1 MMESDKKPSVTSPPK
16 GEAARSVQIPRSLTV
31 KELAELVHISPIEAV
46 KRLMRN
52 GIMANIN
59 QAIDYDSAANVA
71 RGLDYEVTEKPHR
84 LPTVASKEGGRYQYL
99 GEQNLKPRPAV
110 ITVMGHIDHGKTT
123 LLDAI
128 RQTNVIAT
136 EAGGITQHIGAYQ
149 VEIDSRKITFLDT
162 PGHEAFTAM
171 RARGAQA
178 TDIAVLVVAADDGV
192 MPQTIEA
199 ISHARAAGVPIVVA
213 INKVDKP
220 NANVEQVKKQLS
232 EQGLLIEEWGG
243 DVICVPISAKK
254 KQGIS
259 ELLEN
264 ILIVAEMLE
273 LNANPYCPAQ
283 GVIIEAGLDRT
294 RGPIA
299 TVLVQNGVLSIGD
312 SVIVGDTVGKVKAM
326 FTDAGKRVMSSGPAT
341 PLKILGLNGVPQAGD
356 ILSVVANEREAKM
369 VVQKR
374 REEKQLQGYA
384 GVISLDN
391 LSSGIQQGK
400 VRELNIVLKADV
412 QGSIEPL
419 RSSLEQLETDKVK
432 VKFVHSGSGSI
443 TESDVLLTL
452 ASKGIVVG
460 FNTRPDPGAKQLAE
474 LEGVDIRCYEVI
486 YDLVDDVKKAL
497 EGMLEPSYVEVIEG
511 RVEVRA
517 VFSLGKHGKVAGA
530 YVQSG
535 KIGRGDLARVL
546 RQGQKVHQSSI
557 SSLRRFKNDVKEA
570 EAGFEC
576 GVGIEGFG
584 QFEIGD
590 IIEVY
595 KKEKAYSTGM
605 R

>member
-1 MMESDKKPSVTSPPK
+1 
-16 GEAARSVQIPRSLTV
+16 
-31 KELAELVHISPIEAV
+31 
-46 KRLMRN
+46 
-52 GIMANIN
+52 
-59 QAIDYDSAANVA
+59 
-71 RGLDYEVTEKPHR
+71 
-84 LPTVASKEGGRYQYL
+84 
-99 GEQNLKPRPAV
+99 
-110 ITVMGHIDHGKTT
+110 MGHIDHGKTS

-149 VEIDSRKITFLDT
+149 VEIDSRKITFIDT

-171 RARGAQA
+171 RARGAQV

-213 INKVDKP
+213 INKIDKP

-273 LNANPYCPAQ
+273 LKANPHCSAS
-283 GVIIEAGLDRT
+283 GAIIEAGLDRT
-294 RGPIA
+294 KGPIA
-299 TVLVQNGVLSIGD
+299 TVLVQNGTLSIGD
-312 SVIVGDTVGKVKAM
+312 NVVVGDTWGKVKAM
-326 FTDAGKRVMSSGPAT
+326 FTDAGKRVKSSGPAT
-341 PLKILGLNGVPQAGD
+341 PVKILGLNGVPRAGD
-356 ILSVVANEREAKM
+356 ILKVVSCEREAKI
-369 VVQKR
+369 VAQKR
-374 REEKQLQGYA
+374 RQEKQLQT

-391 LSSGIQQGK
+391 LSSRIQQGK
-400 VRELNIVLKADV
+400 ELNIVLKADV

-419 RSSLEQLETDKVK
+419 RNSLEQLEMDKLK
-432 VKFVHSGSGSI
+432 VHIIHSGSGSI
-443 TESDVLLTL
+443 TEGDVLLAL
-452 ASKGIVVG
+452 ASKGIVIG

-486 YDLVDDVKKAL
+486 YDLADDVEKAL
-497 EGMLEPSYVEVIEG
+497 KGMLEPSYIEVIEG
-511 RVEVRA
+511 RAEVRA
-517 VFSLGKHGKVAGA
+517 VFSSSKHGKVSGA

-535 KIGRGDLARVL
+535 KVSRGALARIF
-546 RQGQKVHQSSI
+546 RQGQKVHQSSV
-557 SSLRRFKNDVKEA
+557 SSLRRFKDDVKEV

-576 GVGIEGFG
+576 GIGIEGFS

-595 KKEKAYSTGM
+595 KKEKGFLK
-605 R
+605 

>member
-1 MMESDKKPSVTSPPK
+1 MQANKKPSVTSPRK
-16 GEAARSVQIPRSLTV
+16 GEVAHSVQIPSSLTV
-31 KELAELVHISPIEAV
+31 KELAELLNISPVEAI
-46 KRLMRN
+46 KQLMRN

-59 QAIDYDSAANVA
+59 QAIDYNSAATIAKSLGYETAEKSPYQPMVA
-71 RGLDYEVTEKPHR
+71 
-84 LPTVASKEGGRYQYL
+84 AKEGRRDQYL

-110 ITVMGHIDHGKTT
+110 ITVMGHIDHGKTS

-149 VEIDSRKITFLDT
+149 VEIDSRRITFLDT

-171 RARGAQA
+171 RARGAQV
-178 TDIAVLVVAADDGV
+178 TDIAVLVIAADDGI

-213 INKVDKP
+213 INKIDKL
-220 NANVEQVKKQLS
+220 NANIEQVKKQLS

-273 LNANPYCPAQ
+273 LKANPHCPAS

-294 RGPIA
+294 KGPIA
-299 TVLVQNGVLSIGD
+299 TVLVQNGTLSISD
-312 SVIVGDTVGKVKAM
+312 SMVVADTWGKVKAM
-326 FTDAGKRVMSSGPAT
+326 FTDAGKRVKSSGPAT
-341 PLKILGLNGVPQAGD
+341 PAKILGLNGVPQAGN
-356 ILSVVANEREAKM
+356 ILSVVSCEREAKT
-369 VVQKR
+369 VAQKR
-374 REEKQLQGYA
+374 REEKQQELQTRA
-384 GVISLDN
+384 ISLDS
-391 LSSGIQQGK
+391 LSSRIQQGK
-400 VRELNIVLKADV
+400 VKELNIVLKADV

-419 RSSLEQLETDKVK
+419 RSSLQQLETDKVK
-432 VKFVHSGSGSI
+432 VRIIHSGSGSI
-443 TESDVLLTL
+443 TEGDVLLAL

-486 YDLVDDVKKAL
+486 YDLVDDVDKAL
-497 EGMLEPSYVEVIEG
+497 KGMLEPSYIEVIEG
-511 RVEVRA
+511 RAEVRE
-517 VFSLGKHGKVAGA
+517 VFSSSKHGKVTGV

-535 KIGRGDLARVL
+535 KVSRGALARIL

-557 SSLRRFKNDVKEA
+557 SSLRRFKDDVKEV

-595 KKEKAYSTGM
+595 KKEKGYLTGS

>member
-1 MMESDKKPSVTSPPK
+1 MQANKKPSVTSPRK
-16 GEAARSVQIPRSLTV
+16 GEVAHSVQIPSSLTV
-31 KELAELVHISPIEAV
+31 KELAELLNISPVEAI
-46 KRLMRN
+46 KQLMRN

-59 QAIDYDSAANVA
+59 QAIDYNSAATIAKSLGYETAEKSPHQPMVA
-71 RGLDYEVTEKPHR
+71 
-84 LPTVASKEGGRYQYL
+84 AKEGRRDQYL

-110 ITVMGHIDHGKTT
+110 ITVMGHIDHGKTS

-149 VEIDSRKITFLDT
+149 VDIDGRRITFLDT

-171 RARGAQA
+171 RARGAQV
-178 TDIAVLVVAADDGV
+178 TDIAVLVIAADDGI

-213 INKVDKP
+213 INKIDKL
-220 NANVEQVKKQLS
+220 NANIEQVKKQLS

-273 LNANPYCPAQ
+273 LKANPHCPAS

-294 RGPIA
+294 KGPIA
-299 TVLVQNGVLSIGD
+299 TVLVQNGTLSIGD
-312 SVIVGDTVGKVKAM
+312 SMVVADTWGKVKAM
-326 FTDAGKRVMSSGPAT
+326 FSDAGKRVKSSGPAT
-341 PLKILGLNGVPQAGD
+341 PAKILGLNGVPQAGN
-356 ILSVVANEREAKM
+356 ILSVVSCEREAKT
-369 VVQKR
+369 VAQKR
-374 REEKQLQGYA
+374 REEKQQELQTRA
-384 GVISLDN
+384 ISLDS
-391 LSSGIQQGK
+391 LSSRIQQGK
-400 VRELNIVLKADV
+400 VKELNIVLKADV

-419 RSSLEQLETDKVK
+419 RSSLQQLETDKVK
-432 VKFVHSGSGSI
+432 VRIIHSGSGSI
-443 TESDVLLTL
+443 TEGDILLAL

-486 YDLVDDVKKAL
+486 YDLVDDVDKAL
-497 EGMLEPSYVEVIEG
+497 KGMLEPSYIEVIEG
-511 RVEVRA
+511 RAEVRE
-517 VFSLGKHGKVAGA
+517 VFSSSKHGKVTGV

-535 KIGRGDLARVL
+535 KVSRGALARIL

-557 SSLRRFKNDVKEA
+557 SSLRRFKDDVKEV

-595 KKEKAYSTGM
+595 KKEKGYLTGS